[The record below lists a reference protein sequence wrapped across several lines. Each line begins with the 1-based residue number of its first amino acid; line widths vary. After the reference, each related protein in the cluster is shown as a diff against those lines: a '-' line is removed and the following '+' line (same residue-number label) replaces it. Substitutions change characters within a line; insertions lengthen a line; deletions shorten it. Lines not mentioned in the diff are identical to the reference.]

1 MKHVILGCGA
11 LALAAGAT
19 QAERLDR
26 SGQSIL
32 PIFEPGNY
40 AEVTFGSVNPSVS
53 GGIGP
58 LGSGNMTRRFWQAS
72 VAYKQ
77 QLTEAFSLGFIYDQP
92 FGAHV
97 DYPTGTGYPLEGTT
111 ARLRSNAFTLLGNYR
126 FENGFG
132 VHGGLRLLQQRA
144 SARVAVSPFYIYDVN
159 GTSDEG
165 FGYVVGV
172 SYEKPE
178 IALRVALTY
187 NSEIKT
193 RLPTT
198 ETVESVLGSSG
209 PIHSTTPITTP
220 QSVNLDFQTGVAPD
234 TLLFGGI
241 RWVDWSSYTIDPISY
256 PDRCGAPLASA
267 DCGPLISYRDN
278 SLTYT
283 LGLGRQFTEAW
294 SGSMAV
300 TYEKNDSVT
309 PASNLGPVSGSWG
322 LTLGARYETG
332 PYIVAGGLN
341 YTWLGNVTTNIGEY
355 STRFDGNHAVG
366 LGLKLAYRF

>member
-1 MKHVILGCGA
+1 MKHLIVGCGA
-11 LALAAGAT
+11 VLLAAGAA

-132 VHGGLRLLQQRA
+132 IHGGLRLLQQRA
-144 SARVAVSPFYIYDVN
+144 SATIPTAI
-159 GTSDEG
+159 GTYQVTGSSDEG
-165 FGYVVGV
+165 VGYVIGA

-198 ETVESVLGSSG
+198 ESSPIPG
-209 PIHSTTPITTP
+209 PTHSTTPITTP

-241 RWVDWSSYTIDPISY
+241 RWVDWSSYEIDPARY
-256 PDRCGAPLASA
+256 PLRCEYGLVAAA

-278 SLTYT
+278 SMTYT
-283 LGLGRQFTEAW
+283 LGLGRKFTEAW
-294 SGSMAV
+294 SGSVAV

-309 PASNLGPVSGSWG
+309 LSSNLGPVSGSWG

-332 PYIVAGGLN
+332 PYIVAGGVN
-341 YTWLGNVTTNIGEY
+341 YTWLGNATTSIPGVGT
-355 STRFDGNHAVG
+355 TRFEGNHAVG